1 MVEICDDALISSF
14 RFRFQVKNEGGRPKI
29 QVQHKGES
37 KTFFAEEVSLV

>member
-14 RFRFQVKNEGGRPKI
+14 RFRFQVMNEGGRPKI
-29 QVQHKGES
+29 QVQHKGET